1 MAVTQVGTP
10 ATPGLTTTVTT
21 GTAGLTGVATANQWG
36 TGQSLTKGDLLVCVM
51 TGYASTSVGTTS
63 QASGTTGWTKLV
75 EVLTQA
81 HTITAIWG
89 KIAAPGATLS
99 RCSPRSAPAPHP
111 TPG

>member
-1 MAVTQVGTP
+1 
-10 ATPGLTTTVTT
+10 
-21 GTAGLTGVATANQWG
+21 
-36 TGQSLTKGDLLVCVM
+36 M

-89 KIAAPGATLS
+89 KIA
-99 RCSPRSAPAPHP
+99 RRE
-111 TPG
+111 